1 MSIRTAFLAVVVS
14 ALVAGSALGTT
25 TLTNGL
31 LAYWRFEETNTLL
44 TSGVFVDATGNG
56 NDLSAQND
64 PHGDGANGFFG
75 GGLHCDHIGPYDRA
89 YATND
94 IGKFNLTNESFTMAM
109 WFKPADPLNDFHF
122 YGGWADHA
130 DNLRW
135 SLCNAATR
143 TKMRFRLQGKGGASH
158 ELISDSDPLV
168 ADQWVFMA
176 VTYDAGAYA
185 ETTNVTVTLYADDAV
200 VAQDDLYLNPAAT
213 WGPTNPAVPF
223 SVGARHFDAAGGV
236 DGDLDEVGLWNR
248 VLTADEL
255 AQLYNAGGGHPFVV
269 PEADSLLDGLDAY
282 WAFEETSGSFV
293 DASGNGN
300 TLEPLHNPWGDG
312 ANGLYG
318 GGMTLNDVTAADRA
332 YGTNTVGQYNLT
344 NESFSVSF
352 WVRKDEKEEDFEWF
366 VGWAGGSTLPSR
378 GWAICNG
385 PSGSRDELRFRVKS
399 QVSGNNQDTGVM
411 TTDGPR
417 AVTDEWIFVAA
428 TYDTSAYAATTN
440 VAINLYV
447 NGRLS
452 ASDDALHLAPT
463 SIWSPTN
470 PAIVFSVGARKEDG
484 SGRFAGDMDEV
495 GLWNRVLTFE
505 EIGRLYNGGHGYRA
519 FTVDGDEVPLAVGL
533 DAYWPFDESG
543 GNFRDVTGNGNDLIP
558 DNAPYGPFGGKFRG
572 ALDLNGANQ
581 RAYATTT
588 VGQYEVGDMWSAAAW
603 VKLDNPPPGN
613 ANFKWFLGWEQAAQE
628 GWSLRDA
635 GPGSREDAWLVW
647 LKSGPGGGW
656 GITKEDVLATT
667 DWVFLTCTHDGRGHG
682 GDAVPGVTNGVVSFS
697 LYVNGIQVGS
707 GENQTYDSESQYYPG
722 AEYFF
727 SVGAR
732 DGSYGGAIDGR
743 IDEVGLWS
751 RELFPEEV
759 WALYNFGK
767 GYRDFIVATGG
778 SVIVLN

>member
-1 MSIRTAFLAVVVS
+1 MRVRTTVLAVVLTGVF
-14 ALVAGSALGTT
+14 AGTGFGAN

-31 LAYWRFEETNTLL
+31 QAYWRFEETNTLL

-75 GGLHCDHIGPYDRA
+75 SGMHCDHIGPFDRA

-282 WAFEETSGSFV
+282 WAFEETSGSFL
-293 DASGNGN
+293 DASGTGN

-484 SGRFAGDMDEV
+484 AGRFAGDMDEV

-543 GNFRDVTGNGNDLIP
+543 GDFADATGNGNSLTP
-558 DNAPYGPFGGKFRG
+558 VGSPHGAFGGKFRG
-572 ALDLNGANQ
+572 ALDLDGSSWAVAANS
-581 RAYATTT
+581 
-588 VGQYEVGDMWSAAAW
+588 VGQYAIGAMWSVSVW
-603 VKLDNPPPGN
+603 VKLNAVPPQSGGP
-613 ANFKWFLGWEQAAQE
+613 FKWFLGWEDSATE

-635 GPGSREDAWLVW
+635 GPNTLRDNLTFFW
-647 LKSGPGGGW
+647 LKSSTGGGFAFD
-656 GITKEDVLATT
+656 EADVFDST
-667 DWVFLTCTHDGRGHG
+667 DWVLLTFTMDGRAYG
-682 GDAVPGVTNGVVSFS
+682 GNGVNGPIYGR
-697 LYVNGIQVGS
+697 LYVNGQEVDG
-707 GENQTYDSESQYYPG
+707 GERATYDFESQYYPVNP
-722 AEYFF
+722 F

-732 DGSYGGAIDGR
+732 HDGGSGNGAVQGR

-751 RELFPEEV
+751 RVLFPEEV
-759 WALYNFGK
+759 WDLYNFRK
-767 GYRDFIVATGG
+767 GYRDFIVSTQG
-778 SVIVLN
+778 SVILLR